1 MDGITMNVCA
11 ICGEERSASDIWFL
25 IAENRW
31 EDKLKVL
38 RWNECL
44 AAHEDI
50 QSACS
55 PAHVQELVVHW
66 MTTGSLD
73 YPFARTSLGAG
84 PTRRC
89 GDVLAAKSYVDLS
102 SAQQI
107 GELAVHRE
115 SMERV
120 LVESPQSLKVILD
133 ALLAALRHETAPTE
147 AGVQSEDAAFCVLA
161 PELEV

>member
-1 MDGITMNVCA
+1 MPVKHERRYMDGTTMNVCA

-38 RWNECL
+38 HWPERL
-44 AAHEDI
+44 AAHEGI
-50 QSACS
+50 HPACS

-84 PTRRC
+84 PARRYGKTRTPKS
-89 GDVLAAKSYVDLS
+89 DVDFSGVL
-102 SAQQI
+102 QI

-115 SMERV
+115 SVERV
-120 LVESPQSLKVILD
+120 LAESPQSLKAVLD
-133 ALLAALRHETAPTE
+133 ALLE
-147 AGVQSEDAAFCVLA
+147 A
-161 PELEV
+161 

>member
-38 RWNECL
+38 QWTERL
-44 AAHEDI
+44 AAYEGI
-50 QSACS
+50 QPACS

-84 PTRRC
+84 PVRRY
-89 GDVLAAKSYVDLS
+89 GNMWTPRSDVDLS
-102 SAQQI
+102 GVLQI

-120 LVESPQSLKVILD
+120 LAESPQSLKAILD
-133 ALLAALRHETAPTE
+133 ALLEALRHATAHTGAE
-147 AGVQSEDAAFCVLA
+147 VRSEDEAFCVLA
-161 PELEV
+161 PEV

>member
-1 MDGITMNVCA
+1 MDETTMNVCA

-25 IAENRW
+25 LAENRW

-38 RWNECL
+38 EWNHRL
-44 AAHEDI
+44 AVQQGI
-50 QSACS
+50 QPACC

-73 YPFARTSLGAG
+73 YPFARTSLGAE
-84 PTRRC
+84 PARRC
-89 GDVLAAKSYVDLS
+89 SEPWTPKSDADTS
-102 SAQQI
+102 DARQI

-120 LVESPQSLKVILD
+120 LVENPQSLKSILD
-133 ALLAALRHETAPTE
+133 VLLNALRQTTR
-147 AGVQSEDAAFCVLA
+147 SEVGMASEGQTFPALA
-161 PELEV
+161 PEV